1 MKLIRNTFAIAAV
14 TMVTGCASIVG
25 DPEQSVIINSTP
37 SSANVMITDEKMA
50 EIHSGVTP
58 VTVQLRKS
66 DGSYFGGKTYTVEIS
81 KEGYESRTLMIN
93 STPNGWYVAGN
104 LVFGGLIGW
113 LVVDPLTGSMYNL
126 SPDTINATLGE
137 SVASN
142 ESGASEITL
151 VLVEDVPSNLRDKME
166 LIGNI

>member
-93 STPNGWYVAGN
+93 STPNGWYVA
-104 LVFGGLIGW
+104 
-113 LVVDPLTGSMYNL
+113 
-126 SPDTINATLGE
+126 
-137 SVASN
+137 
-142 ESGASEITL
+142 
-151 VLVEDVPSNLRDKME
+151 
-166 LIGNI
+166 